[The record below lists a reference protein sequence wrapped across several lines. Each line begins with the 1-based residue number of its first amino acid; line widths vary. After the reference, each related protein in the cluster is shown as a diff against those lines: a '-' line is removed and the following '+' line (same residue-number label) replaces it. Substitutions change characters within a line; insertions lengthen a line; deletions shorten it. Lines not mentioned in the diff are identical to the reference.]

1 MNDIGVFAIKFVAIG
16 FAVAM
21 FAMNLAVVLT
31 WVDRRQ
37 GAMIQD
43 RVGPNRA
50 VAWLPTPIAQALA
63 MGPALLLAG
72 GVLAYCFTHEV
83 QGVAQEQRGMLFS
96 QLAVLLTWISGCL
109 IASKVKARG
118 PRSSFDLW

>member
-1 MNDIGVFAIKFVAIG
+1 MNDIALFAIKFVAIC

-50 VAWLPTPIAQALA
+50 VAWLPTPIAQGLA

-72 GVLAYCFTHEV
+72 GVLSYCFKFEV
-83 QGVAQEQRGMLFS
+83 TGAAEEQRQVIKDLF
-96 QLAVLLTWISGCL
+96 ADVEPPTEVTH
-109 IASKVKARG
+109 AEV
-118 PRSSFDLW
+118 

>member
-1 MNDIGVFAIKFVAIG
+1 MLDTVIFGVPLNNILVYAIKFGLIG

-50 VAWLPTPIAQALA
+50 VAWLPTKL
-63 MGPALLLAG
+63 
-72 GVLAYCFTHEV
+72 V
-83 QGVAQEQRGMLFS
+83 VAS
-96 QLAVLLTWISGCL
+96 
-109 IASKVKARG
+109 AR
-118 PRSSFDLW
+118 